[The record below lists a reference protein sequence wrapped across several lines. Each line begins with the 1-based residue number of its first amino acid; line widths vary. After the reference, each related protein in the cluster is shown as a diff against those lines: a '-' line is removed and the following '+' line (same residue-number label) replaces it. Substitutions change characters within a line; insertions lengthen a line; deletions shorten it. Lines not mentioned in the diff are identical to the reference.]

1 MRKLCLL
8 FTFLAAIMLVTAGAA
23 SADEKIGIADMQRVL
38 LKHPRF
44 ESVSK
49 RIEAV
54 YRAKEKE
61 LKTALEKVTDKK
73 VAAETAQA
81 KRREV
86 AQEEMKLKEP
96 IYKEI
101 RAAIRTV
108 AKSKGI
114 TVVLERGAVQFGG
127 IDVTED
133 IIKELN
139 KKK

>member
-38 LKHPRF
+38 FKHPRF

-114 TVVLERGAVQFGG
+114 TVVIERSAVQFGG